1 MIPRIV
7 EGPWVVQKGVGTTPA
22 ILGTKMT
29 QSYFENKEKNYFEI
43 DVDVGSS
50 KVGGQI
56 FRLVKGYAKSVV
68 IDFHFLIE
76 GQSADELPEQLLGGV
91 RLHRLDTDR
100 IPLLVNVPDSPAK
113 SPKQNPQQT

>member
-1 MIPRIV
+1 V
-7 EGPWVVQKGVGTTPA
+7 
-22 ILGTKMT
+22 
-29 QSYFENKEKNYFEI
+29 

-76 GQSADELPEQLLGGV
+76 GQAPDELPEQLLGGV
-91 RLHRLDTDR
+91 RLHRLDTDK
-100 IPLLVNVPDSPAK
+100 IPLLVTNHPTESTPKPPK
-113 SPKQNPQQT
+113 SSEKTEK